1 MAWTD
6 EAWKA
11 IEDVY
16 EKILNLEFVREL
28 GDGTLSQER
37 FLEYMVQDK
46 LYLNDY
52 ARALALIAVR
62 APTAED
68 TSEWSQFSIHA
79 ATAETTIH
87 DFYIKNFEVSDGMKS
102 KLSGS
107 VKSPS
112 CELYTSFLLRH
123 AALSSIEVAAAAVLP
138 CFWIYDQV
146 GRHHS
151 EVLKSH
157 PNKANHPYA
166 KWIEMYGSDEFDEGT
181 NKAKSFCDKL
191 AEKTT
196 PEVRQQMIDAFVR
209 ASVLELMFW
218 KAAWDNE
225 KWIA

>member
-11 IEDVY
+11 IEDIFQ
-16 EKILNLEFVREL
+16 KILELDFVREL

-46 LYLNDY
+46 LYLNEY
-52 ARALALIAVR
+52 GRVLALIGVHATS
-62 APTAED
+62 AEETAM
-68 TSEWSQFSIHA
+68 WSRFSIMA
-79 ATAETTIH
+79 ATAETGLH
-87 DFYIKNFEVSDGMKS
+87 DFYIKNFDLTDEMKS
-102 KLSGS
+102 QLSNDI
-107 VKSPS
+107 KSPT

-123 AALSSIEVAAAAVLP
+123 AALSPREVAAAAVLP

-146 GRHHS
+146 GEHHGKI
-151 EVLKSH
+151 LASH
-157 PNKANHPYA
+157 PDKANHKYA
-166 KWIEMYGSDEFDEGT
+166 KWIEMYSGDDFEGGVA
-181 NKAKSFCDKL
+181 KAKAYCNKL
-191 AEKTT
+191 AEQTT
-196 PEVRQQMIDAFVR
+196 PEIRKQMIDAFVR